1 MVEPVTALA
10 IFAGSWLAKKLARDY
25 ANQRKSE
32 HVAVFQAASLE
43 RDVVQEKCTAL
54 QSQAGASMG
63 RIGIQRIESMRRVL
77 PHTATAAKLC
87 AERGFDDT
95 AFKGEGWFGGR
106 SHKSLLGLSAS
117 LIAVD
122 LVLPEGAP
130 ITSAE
135 TLLSTLAA
143 QGAYKAFES
152 LPHHQDAHLAI
163 GGLSPED
170 MHGTV
175 LQGVDAADAGIGK
188 VDDFFGHQDVA
199 KDATELVR
207 SIDVDEIHSLTNSA
221 DGVIQNAAGLV
232 GNDVSGAV
240 AEIGGAMDVLGDFIG
255 DFTGPVGW
263 ALAGW
268 SIGGIFDGN
277 KKLRIKRE
285 EVKVETKEL
294 AERTERAKRII
305 VRGEE
310 IEKITPEASYQAF
323 KHAWI
328 MKQVAKKRLFR
339 AKGWRERDAKRAEML
354 SNAARHY
361 WQVMNAP
368 VLAKGGEA
376 SDSPLAITDMKLAA

>member
-32 HVAVFQAASLE
+32 HVAVFQAAAME

-54 QSQAGASMG
+54 QAQAGASMG

-77 PHTATAAKLC
+77 PHTATAARMC
-87 AERGFDDT
+87 TERGLDES

-106 SHKSLLGLSAS
+106 SHKSLLTLSAS

-143 QGAYKAFES
+143 QGAYKAFEAM
-152 LPHHQDAHLAI
+152 PHHEDAHLATS
-163 GGLSPED
+163 LSPD
-170 MHGTV
+170 DLHGSV
-175 LQGVDAADAGIGK
+175 LQGVDAVDSGIGK

-199 KDATELVR
+199 KDANELVR
-207 SIDVDEIHSLTNSA
+207 SINVDEVHSLANGA
-221 DGVIQNAAGLV
+221 DGLISNAAGLV
-232 GNDVSGAV
+232 GSDVSGAV

-277 KKLRIKRE
+277 RKLRAKRQ
-285 EVKVETKEL
+285 EVKLETKEL

-305 VRGEE
+305 IRGEE
-310 IEKITPEASYQAF
+310 IESITPEASYQAF

-328 MKQVAKKRLFR
+328 MKQVARKRWFR
-339 AKGWRERDAKRAEML
+339 AKGWQERDAKRAEQL
-354 SNAARHY
+354 AFAARHY

-368 VLAKGGEA
+368 VLAKGGDA
-376 SDSPLAITDMKLAA
+376 ADTPLTLPDMKLAA

>member
-1 MVEPVTALA
+1 MAEPVTALA

-25 ANQRKSE
+25 ANRRKSE
-32 HVAVFQAASLE
+32 HVAVVQAATLE
-43 RDVVQEKCTAL
+43 RDAVQEKCTVL
-54 QSQAGASMG
+54 QGQAGASIG
-63 RIGIQRIESMRRVL
+63 RIGTQRIESMRRVL

-87 AERGFDDT
+87 ARRGLDDT
-95 AFKGEGWFGGR
+95 AFKDEGWFGGR
-106 SHKSLLGLSAS
+106 SHRSLLTLSAS

-143 QGAYKAFES
+143 QGAYKAFEA
-152 LPHHQDAHLAI
+152 LPHHEDAHIAT
-163 GGLSPED
+163 GLSSED
-170 MHGTV
+170 MDSSV
-175 LQGVDAADAGIGK
+175 LHGVDAVEGGVGK

-199 KDATELVR
+199 KDATELVK
-207 SIDVDEIHSLTNSA
+207 SLDVDELNNLTSGA
-221 DGVIQNAAGLV
+221 DGALANAAGFL

-240 AEIGGAMDVLGDFIG
+240 AEVGSAMDTLGDFIG

-277 KKLRIKRE
+277 RKLANKRQ
-285 EVKVETKEL
+285 EVKLETREL

-323 KHAWI
+323 KYAWI
-328 MKQVAKKRLFR
+328 MKQVAKKRFR
-339 AKGWRERDAKRAEML
+339 GKGWRERDAKRAEKL
-354 SNAARHY
+354 AKAARHY
-361 WQVMNAP
+361 WHVMNAP
-368 VLAKGGEA
+368 VLAKGGDA
-376 SDSPLAITDMKLAA
+376 ADTPLKPQMAIAA

>member
-25 ANQRKSE
+25 ANQRKTE
-32 HVAVFQAASLE
+32 HVAVFNAASLE
-43 RDVVQEKCTAL
+43 RDAVQEKCTAAQAL
-54 QSQAGASMG
+54 AGASIG

-77 PHTATAAKLC
+77 PHTAKAAKLC
-87 AERGFDDT
+87 ADRGLDDT

-106 SHKSLLGLSAS
+106 SHRSLLSLSAS

-130 ITSAE
+130 VTSAE

-152 LPHHQDAHLAI
+152 LPQHEDAHLVTN
-163 GGLSPED
+163 LSPD
-170 MHGTV
+170 DLRGSV
-175 LQGVDAADAGIGK
+175 LQGVDAAEGSVGK
-188 VDDFFGHQDVA
+188 VDDFFGNQDAA

-207 SIDVDEIHSLTNSA
+207 SLDVEEIHSLASSA
-221 DGVIQNAAGLV
+221 DGAISNAAGLV

-240 AEIGGAMDVLGDFIG
+240 AEIGGAMDVLGDFIS

-268 SIGGIFDGN
+268 SIGGIFHGN
-277 KKLRIKRE
+277 KKIATKRQ
-285 EVKVETKEL
+285 EVRLQTEEL
-294 AERTERAKRII
+294 AKRSERAKRI
-305 VRGEE
+305 VARGEE
-310 IEKITPEASYQAF
+310 IEKITPEISYQAF

-328 MKQVAKKRLFR
+328 MKQVAKKRFR
-339 AKGWRERDAKRAEML
+339 SKGWRERDAKRAENL
-354 SNAARHY
+354 AKAARRY
-361 WQVMNAP
+361 WHLMNAP
-368 VLAKGGEA
+368 VLAKGGDA
-376 SDSPLAITDMKLAA
+376 ADTPLAA